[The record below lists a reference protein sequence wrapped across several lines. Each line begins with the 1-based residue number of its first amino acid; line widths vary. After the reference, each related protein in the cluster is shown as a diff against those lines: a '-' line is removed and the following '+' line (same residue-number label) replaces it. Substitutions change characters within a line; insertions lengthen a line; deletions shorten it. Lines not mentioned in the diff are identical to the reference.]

1 MLRKICEQ
9 VNIVAQCR
17 KYGIPLWQCP
27 QLLFLIMGLSVIVTI
42 LLTYFIG
49 THYIEDPLIV
59 SLIVIF
65 LSLFLFIISFII
77 TQSFERLAEVAKIKS
92 QFVSIVSHHLRSPI
106 SNLRWALEF
115 LTSGK
120 AGTLEDSQ
128 KEYIEILKENTRR
141 MNILLKDLLIVSRI
155 ESRDLPSDEQKI
167 SLAKLTEKI
176 ISNFKDLARS
186 FNAEV
191 HYDYENNLP
200 EITADPSQI
209 ELVIENLLDNAI
221 RYSKHKEK
229 TRIDIS
235 LEKKGRKIYFK
246 IKDKGIG
253 IPERDQ
259 KLIFQKFFRST
270 NATNHQTLGSGLGL
284 YISKAIVEKLKGKIG
299 VESREGEG
307 SLFWFTLPIK

>member
-1 MLRKICEQ
+1 MLKKICEQ
-9 VNIVAQCR
+9 VNIVTQCR

-27 QLLFLIMGLSVIVTI
+27 QLLFLIMGIIVITI
-42 LLTYFIG
+42 TLLTYFIG

-59 SLIVIF
+59 VLIVIVLCIF
-65 LSLFLFIISFII
+65 LLIISYII

-92 QFVSIVSHHLRSPI
+92 QFISIVSHHLRSPI

-120 AGTLEDSQ
+120 AGTLEGPQ
-128 KEYIEILKENTRR
+128 KEYLEILKENTRR

-155 ESRDLPSDEQKI
+155 ESRDLPSDIQKV
-167 SLAKLTEKI
+167 SLPKLIEKT
-176 ISNFKDLARS
+176 ISNLENLARS
-186 FNAEV
+186 FNAEINF
-191 HYDYENNLP
+191 HYEDNLP
-200 EITADPSQI
+200 EIIADPSQI

-221 RYSKHKEK
+221 RYSKNKEGQ
-229 TRIDIS
+229 RIDIS

-246 IKDKGIG
+246 IRDKGIG

-259 KLIFQKFFRST
+259 KFIFQKFFRST

-284 YISKAIVEKLKGKIG
+284 YISRSIIEKLKGKIG
-299 VESREGEG
+299 VESKEGEG